1 MFTTCCEHAWFNR
14 PMSPEPTVPYDPLS
28 IVAPEIA
35 ERARQVRLVCLDVDG
50 TLTDGRLYF
59 DAAGN
64 DMRSCSVLGGQ
75 GLVRL
80 RRFGFHVALVTAR
93 PSLVAQ
99 KRGADLGLDTHLGVL
114 DKLACMDGL
123 LARHGLD
130 RGQACFVGDDLPD
143 LDCLRVV
150 GLSVAPA
157 TAHPWIAEQV
167 HWRTRARA
175 GEGAVREVCDV
186 LLAAHGHVPAILAG
200 HGSRD
205 GRRA

>member
-1 MFTTCCEHAWFNR
+1 
-14 PMSPEPTVPYDPLS
+14 MSPEPIVAYDPLS
-28 IVAPEIA
+28 LVPPEIA

-64 DMRSCSVLGGQ
+64 EMKSFSVLDGQ
-75 GLVRL
+75 GLVQL
-80 RRFGFHVALVTAR
+80 RRFGFHVALITAR

-99 KRGADLGLDTHLGVL
+99 KRGADLGLETHIGVA
-114 DKLACMDGL
+114 DKLACMDE
-123 LARHGLD
+123 
-130 RGQACFVGDDLPD
+130 LPD
-143 LDCLRVV
+143 LDCLCVA

-157 TAHPWIAEQV
+157 NAHPWIAERV
-167 HWRTRARA
+167 HWRTRGRA

>member
-1 MFTTCCEHAWFNR
+1 
-14 PMSPEPTVPYDPLS
+14 MSPEPIVAYDPLS
-28 IVAPEIA
+28 LVPPEIA

-64 DMRSCSVLGGQ
+64 EMKSFSVLDGQ
-75 GLVRL
+75 GLVQL
-80 RRFGFHVALVTAR
+80 RRFGFHVALITAR

-99 KRGADLGLDTHLGVL
+99 KRGADLGLETHIGVA
-114 DKLACMDGL
+114 DKLACMDEL
-123 LARHGLD
+123 LAHHGLA
-130 RGQACFVGDDLPD
+130 REQACFVGDDLPD
-143 LDCLRVV
+143 LDCLCVA

-157 TAHPWIAEQV
+157 NAHPWIAERV
-167 HWRTRARA
+167 HWRTRGRA